1 MAKLLSQRVWVNRV
15 RKKPIEV
22 DLIVDLVERDGV
34 AAASAVTWVTV
45 TSQRFTSAFPAKQRY
60 AVQMTAEAAA

>member
-1 MAKLLSQRVWVNRV
+1 VAKLLSQRVWVNRV

-45 TSQRFTSAFPAKQRY
+45 TS
-60 AVQMTAEAAA
+60 